1 MRSVNKVILMGN
13 LGADPEVR
21 STKTGKSVT
30 NFSLATN
37 NEWRDQEGEMQ
48 RTADFHR
55 IITWQ
60 GLAENCG
67 KHLKKGS
74 AVYIEGR
81 LHNRNY
87 EDKDKKRHYVT
98 EVTADKVNFIQTKRT
113 KDGDKIGVAEQEE
126 AVAA

>member
-13 LGADPEVR
+13 LGAPPEMR
-21 STKTGKSVT
+21 STKTGKTVT

-37 NEWRDQEGEMQ
+37 NEWRDEQGEAQ
-48 RTADFHR
+48 RTTDFHKV
-55 IITWQ
+55 IAWQ
-60 GLAENCG
+60 NLGEICG

-81 LHNRNY
+81 LHNRSY
-87 EDKDKKRHYVT
+87 EDKDNNRRYIT

-113 KDGDKIGVAEQEE
+113 KQGDKVGLEE
-126 AVAA
+126 AGEPVAA

>member
-13 LGADPEVR
+13 LGANPEMR
-21 STKTGKSVT
+21 STTTGRTVT
-30 NFSLATN
+30 QFPLATN
-37 NEWRDQEGEMQ
+37 NEWFDEDGEKQ
-48 RTADFHR
+48 KSADFHR

-74 AVYIEGR
+74 AVYVEGR
-81 LHNRNY
+81 LHNRSY

-98 EVTADKVNFIQTKRT
+98 EVTADRVHFIQTKRT
-113 KDGDKIGVAEQEE
+113 KDGEKVGIREE
-126 AVAA
+126 EEVAA

>member
-13 LGADPEVR
+13 LGADPEMR
-21 STKTGKSVT
+21 STTTGKTVT

-37 NEWRDQEGEMQ
+37 NEWRDQDGEMQ

-55 IITWQ
+55 IIAWQ
-60 GLAENCG
+60 GLGENCG
-67 KHLKKGS
+67 KYLKKGS

-81 LHNRNY
+81 LHNRSY
-87 EDKDKKRHYVT
+87 DDKEKKRHFVT

-113 KDGDKIGVAEQEE
+113 KEGEKVELEETNE